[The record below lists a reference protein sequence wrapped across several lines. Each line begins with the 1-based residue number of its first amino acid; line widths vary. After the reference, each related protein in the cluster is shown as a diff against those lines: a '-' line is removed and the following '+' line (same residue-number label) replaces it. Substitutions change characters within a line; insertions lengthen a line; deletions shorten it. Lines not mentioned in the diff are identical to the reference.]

1 MNKSD
6 LANHVAKRLHI
17 SHSDSLRYLNTLIEE
32 VEAIL
37 AGNEYLTIQN
47 FGTFSP
53 WHQAARPGRNPK
65 NGTNH
70 AIPARTSVKF
80 KPGKRML
87 EKLNPTLRAIICLL
101 YLSVMA
107 GCSVEEQPATGEWI
121 PVEVNIGGIEQI
133 EVSPMGTKAWDTEL
147 PPIVKTKFNT
157 GDEIKLTYTL
167 DGTSVTEPF
176 VLNAEGKWEK
186 KDGTTFFLPAT
197 ADNSAPVEIKAE
209 YGNPIPDNP
218 GYSTEEYLIADAV
231 TTYYSHYYNCNFG
244 QFKRPADYTCLYIKI
259 LILNPPIQAGD
270 RTLYFTNAKFYTTPD
285 WTGGGET
292 TPVFPITDET
302 INVFYKGSF
311 TAYGVY
317 LTPMESGTHDDIDI
331 PLFNAY
337 DESTYIEFNS
347 GIITPV
353 QLIIPFTPES

>member
-53 WHQAARPGRNPK
+53 WHQTARPGRNPK
-65 NGTNH
+65 NGTIH
-70 AIPARTSVKF
+70 EIPARTSVKF

-87 EKLNPTLRAIICLL
+87 EKLNPTLRAIACLL

-176 VLNAEGKWEK
+176 VLNAEGKW
-186 KDGTTFFLPAT
+186 
-197 ADNSAPVEIKAE
+197 
-209 YGNPIPDNP
+209 
-218 GYSTEEYLIADAV
+218 
-231 TTYYSHYYNCNFG
+231 
-244 QFKRPADYTCLYIKI
+244 
-259 LILNPPIQAGD
+259 
-270 RTLYFTNAKFYTTPD
+270 
-285 WTGGGET
+285 
-292 TPVFPITDET
+292 
-302 INVFYKGSF
+302 
-311 TAYGVY
+311 
-317 LTPMESGTHDDIDI
+317 
-331 PLFNAY
+331 
-337 DESTYIEFNS
+337 
-347 GIITPV
+347 
-353 QLIIPFTPES
+353 

>member
-1 MNKSD
+1 M
-6 LANHVAKRLHI
+6 
-17 SHSDSLRYLNTLIEE
+17 
-32 VEAIL
+32 
-37 AGNEYLTIQN
+37 
-47 FGTFSP
+47 
-53 WHQAARPGRNPK
+53 
-65 NGTNH
+65 
-70 AIPARTSVKF
+70 
-80 KPGKRML
+80 
-87 EKLNPTLRAIICLL
+87 
-101 YLSVMA
+101 
-107 GCSVEEQPATGEWI
+107 
-121 PVEVNIGGIEQI
+121 
-133 EVSPMGTKAWDTEL
+133 
-147 PPIVKTKFNT
+147 
-157 GDEIKLTYTL
+157 
-167 DGTSVTEPF
+167 
-176 VLNAEGKWEK
+176 
-186 KDGTTFFLPAT
+186 
-197 ADNSAPVEIKAE
+197 EIKAE

-231 TTYYSHYYNCNFG
+231 TTYDSHYYNCNFG

-259 LILNPPIQAGD
+259 LILNPPIQADD